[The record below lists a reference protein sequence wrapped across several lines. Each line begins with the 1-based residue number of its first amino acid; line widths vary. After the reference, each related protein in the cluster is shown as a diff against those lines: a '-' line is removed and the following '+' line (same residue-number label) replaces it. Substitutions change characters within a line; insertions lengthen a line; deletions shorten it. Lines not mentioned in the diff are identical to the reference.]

1 MTQGAPRLSIVITT
15 VSGAAH
21 LDDCLLALYAQQ
33 EHDSGADEI
42 IVPYDRHDDSIA
54 ALAVRHPAVIFH
66 PLELAVSGPRGLC
79 HEHFDQLRATG
90 LALAHGEIVALLE
103 DHERPHPRWCRTL
116 LEKLAAGHAAVG
128 GAVENDINRAL
139 NHATWFLDF
148 GRYQN
153 PLPEGP
159 SRFLTDVNIAY
170 RRSALEHIRTVWEHG
185 FNEPDVHGRLLAD
198 GETLWMS
205 PEMIVYQH
213 RSGLTL
219 KQVMRERFVW
229 GRYFAGNR
237 VRGRSTASRL
247 LFSLA
252 TLAVPGIILLK
263 KTRDVLQK
271 KRLRLTFLLVL
282 PYLLL
287 LTLGWSAGELTGYLS
302 GRASN
307 YERRAAGN
315 SATGIPD

>member
-1 MTQGAPRLSIVITT
+1 MRQGVPRLSIVITT
-15 VSGAAH
+15 VSGATH
-21 LDDCLLALYAQQ
+21 LVDCLAALRGQQ
-33 EHDSGADEI
+33 GHDIADSEI
-42 IVPYDRHDDSIA
+42 IVPYDRQDHSIA
-54 ALAVRHPAVIFH
+54 ALAMQHPQVIFH
-66 PLELAVSGPRGLC
+66 PLDLRVSGPRGLC

-103 DHERPHPRWCRTL
+103 DHERPHPRWCETL
-116 LEKLAAGHAAVG
+116 LEKHAAGHAAVG
-128 GAVENDINRAL
+128 GAVENDIDRAL

-159 SRFLTDVNIAY
+159 STFLTDVNIAY
-170 RRSALEHIRTVWEHG
+170 RRSVLERIRDSWERG
-185 FNEPDVHGRLLAD
+185 FNEPDVHSRLLGE

-205 PEMIVYQH
+205 PDMIVYQH

-219 KQVMRERFVW
+219 KQVLRERFVW

-237 VRGRSTASRL
+237 VRGRPATTRL
-247 LFSLA
+247 LYSLA

-263 KTRDVLQK
+263 KTRDVLHR
-271 KRLRLTFLLVL
+271 KRLRMTFVRVL
-282 PYLLL
+282 PYILL
-287 LTLGWSAGELTGYLS
+287 LTLGWSAGELTGYLT

-307 YERRAAGN
+307 YGDRRPGDSGN
-315 SATGIPD
+315 